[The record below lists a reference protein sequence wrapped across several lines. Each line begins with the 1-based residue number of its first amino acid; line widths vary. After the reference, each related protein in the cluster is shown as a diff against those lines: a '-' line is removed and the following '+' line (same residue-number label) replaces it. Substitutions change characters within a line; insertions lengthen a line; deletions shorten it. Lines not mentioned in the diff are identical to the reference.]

1 MNTLLNI
8 IWLFLGGLI
17 LALEWV
23 IAGILCIIFIIT
35 IPFARGCFEMATSC
49 LTPFGK
55 KVQLKSNFGEPA
67 RPISAFL
74 WIIFAGIWLA
84 ISHILIGITQCCT
97 IIGIPFGIQNFK
109 LVQVA
114 FNPYKYTLR

>member
-1 MNTLLNI
+1 MTDGTA
-8 IWLFLGGLI
+8 F
-17 LALEWV
+17 
-23 IAGILCIIFIIT
+23 FT

>member
-8 IWLFLGGLI
+8 IWLLLGGLV

-55 KVQLKSNFGEPA
+55 KVQLKSNFG
-67 RPISAFL
+67 RTSKTNSAFL
-74 WIIFAGIWLA
+74 WIIFAGIWLVN
-84 ISHILIGITQCCT
+84 
-97 IIGIPFGIQNFK
+97 IPYIDRNNSMLYNYRDTFWNTKF
-109 LVQVA
+109 
-114 FNPYKYTLR
+114 

>member
-8 IWLFLGGLI
+8 IWLFLGGLV

-35 IPFARGCFEMATSC
+35 IPLQEDVLRWQLLVYTVW
-49 LTPFGK
+49 K
-55 KVQLKSNFGEPA
+55 KGTVKEQFGEPA